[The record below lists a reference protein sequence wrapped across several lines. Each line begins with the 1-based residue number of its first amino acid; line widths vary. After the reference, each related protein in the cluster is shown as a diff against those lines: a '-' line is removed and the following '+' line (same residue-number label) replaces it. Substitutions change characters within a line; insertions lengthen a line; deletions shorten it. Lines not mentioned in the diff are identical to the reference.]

1 MDMEKATVVVALSIS
16 IWPNLMSIDDLR
28 GMGPHERAELGLID
42 LLEAGGSVLQVTT
55 NIFAGLH
62 DVLRG

>member
-1 MDMEKATVVVALSIS
+1 MALPATVALSMS
-16 IWPNLMSIDDLR
+16 IWPNLMSIGDPR
-28 GMGPHERAELGLID
+28 EMGPHERAELGLIH
-42 LLEAGGSVLQVTT
+42 LLEAGSSVLQVTT